1 MAGYCPLKSV
11 TAVTARRTTP
21 ANTVTAVTTDTLS
34 FVTPFTAEELL
45 SSIIDDGILDEDGVH
60 KLMSKK
66 KLDYVQKNHSLSIW
80 KGADGRWRTYLP
92 DAEKP
97 NGRKL
102 VSRGSHDELIS
113 MLFDFYTEAEKQRK
127 RLQITLEELFDEWQ
141 QHKSI
146 YVTDS
151 TIRNLC
157 MRAMLSQKSLYAHL
171 QRLT

>member
-1 MAGYCPLKSV
+1 MKSVTAV

-80 KGADGRWRTYLP
+80 KGADGRW
-92 DAEKP
+92 
-97 NGRKL
+97 
-102 VSRGSHDELIS
+102 
-113 MLFDFYTEAEKQRK
+113 
-127 RLQITLEELFDEWQ
+127 
-141 QHKSI
+141 
-146 YVTDS
+146 
-151 TIRNLC
+151 
-157 MRAMLSQKSLYAHL
+157 
-171 QRLT
+171 